1 MTLLLVRHAFAG
13 DSEAWQGD
21 DRLRPLDS
29 KGRRQAEA
37 LVALL
42 AEFDVDRVVSSPY
55 VRCIQTVEPLAR
67 SRELEIEHD
76 AALGADRPDDVP
88 SVLER
93 LRGQDAAVCT
103 HGDLPLLGSR
113 PFKKGSVWVL
123 DEAGEPA
130 RYLPPAA

>member
-1 MTLLLVRHAFAG
+1 MTLLLIRHASAG
-13 DSEAWQGD
+13 DADQWQGD

-29 KGRRQAEA
+29 KGSRQAEA
-37 LVALL
+37 LVELL
-42 AEFDVDRVVSSPY
+42 AEFDLHRVVSSPY
-55 VRCIQTVEPLAR
+55 LRCVQTVEPLAR
-67 SRELEIEHD
+67 SRELEIELD
-76 AALGADRPDDVP
+76 DALGADRLDDVP

-103 HGDLPLLGSR
+103 HGDLPWLGNR

-130 RYLPPAA
+130 RYLPPPN

>member
-1 MTLLLVRHAFAG
+1 MTLLLIRHASAG
-13 DSEAWQGD
+13 DADEWQGD
-21 DRLRPLDS
+21 DRLRSLDA

-37 LVALL
+37 LVPLL
-42 AEFDVDRVVSSPY
+42 AEFDLDRIVSSPY
-55 VRCIQTVEPLAR
+55 LRCVQTVEPLAR
-67 SRELEIEHD
+67 ARELEIELD
-76 AALGADRPDDVP
+76 DALGADHLDDVP

-103 HGDLPLLGSR
+103 HGDLPWLGNR

-130 RYLPPAA
+130 RYLPPPS

>member
-1 MTLLLVRHAFAG
+1 MTLLLIRHASAG
-13 DSEAWQGD
+13 DSDEWQGD

-37 LVALL
+37 LAALL
-42 AEFDVDRVVSSPY
+42 AGFDLDRVVSSPY
-55 VRCIQTVEPLAR
+55 LRCVQTVEPLAR
-67 SRELEIEHD
+67 SREQEIELD
-76 AALGADRPDDVP
+76 DALGADSLDDVP

-103 HGDLPLLGSR
+103 HGDLPWLRSR

-123 DEAGEPA
+123 DEVGEPA
-130 RYLPPAA
+130 SYLPQTA

>member
-1 MTLLLVRHAFAG
+1 MTLLLIRHASAG
-13 DSEAWQGD
+13 DSGQWQGD
-21 DRLRPLDS
+21 DRLRPLDA

-37 LVALL
+37 LVPLL
-42 AEFDVDRVVSSPY
+42 AEFDLDRIVTSPY
-55 VRCIQTVEPLAR
+55 LRCVQTVEPLAR
-67 SRELEIEHD
+67 SRELEIELD
-76 AALGADRPDDVP
+76 DALGADHLDDVP

-103 HGDLPLLGSR
+103 HGDLPWLGSR

-130 RYLPPAA
+130 RYLPPPA